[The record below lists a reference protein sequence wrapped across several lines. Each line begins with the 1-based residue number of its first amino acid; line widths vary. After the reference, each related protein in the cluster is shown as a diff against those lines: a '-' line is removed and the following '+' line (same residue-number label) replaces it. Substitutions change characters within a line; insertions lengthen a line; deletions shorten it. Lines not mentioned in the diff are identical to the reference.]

1 MTTGPSP
8 VLPIRIRAVGTA
20 LPAHRFEQARLY
32 EEALVGYF
40 GANPKAAPIFANPA
54 IQARHS
60 VLPDPFAFFAKRPG
74 AGERNAVYAE
84 EAPKL
89 ARQAAEAC
97 LARAGVAA
105 EDVDVVVT
113 ITCTGYMTPGVDIQL
128 ARDLGMR
135 PDVRRYALGGMGCYA
150 AFPGLACA
158 RQALQAGPA
167 RRALVVAVE
176 LCTLHFQDEAD
187 TDNVVST
194 SLFADGAAA
203 ALLEVGEGPGWAIE
217 DMASATLYSTGR
229 HMTWHLTDTGF
240 RMHLSSYVPLIL
252 KEGVRPWLEG
262 WLGGRGLGLAD
273 VPRWGLHP
281 GGPRI
286 LDNLEEVLALP
297 EGALAASREV
307 LRECGNMSSA
317 TIFFVLD
324 QLQAEPGERA
334 GLLAFGPGLT
344 MEGALLRRCEDT

>member
-1 MTTGPSP
+1 MT
-8 VLPIRIRAVGTA
+8 IRISAVGTA
-20 LPAHRFEQARLY
+20 LPPHRFAQSRLY
-32 EEALVGYF
+32 AEALAGYF
-40 GANPKAAPIFANPA
+40 GSNPRAEAIFAHPA
-54 IQARHS
+54 IGWRHS
-60 VLPDPFAFFAKRPG
+60 VLEDPAAFFQAHRG
-74 AGERNAVYAE
+74 AGARNEVSAR
-84 EAPKL
+84 EAPAL

-97 LARAGVAA
+97 LARAGVDPG
-105 EDVDVVVT
+105 EVDVLVA

-135 PDVRRYALGGMGCYA
+135 PDLRRFALGGMGCYA

-158 RQALQAGPA
+158 RQALLAGEA

-176 LCTLHFQDEAD
+176 LCTLHFQTEPE

-203 ALLEVGEGPGWAIE
+203 VLLEVGEGPGWTLE
-217 DMASATLYSTGR
+217 GLETATLYDTGR
-229 HMTWHLTDTGF
+229 HMTWHLSDTGF

-262 WLGGRGLGLAD
+262 WLAARGLGLAD
-273 VPRWGLHP
+273 VVRWGLHP

-286 LDNLEEVLALP
+286 LDGLSEVLGLP
-297 EGALAASREV
+297 EDALAASREV
-307 LRECGNMSSA
+307 LRTCGNMSSA

-324 QLQAEPGERA
+324 QLVAEPGERA
-334 GLLAFGPGLT
+334 ALLAFGPGLT
-344 MEGALLRRCEDT
+344 MEGALLRREA